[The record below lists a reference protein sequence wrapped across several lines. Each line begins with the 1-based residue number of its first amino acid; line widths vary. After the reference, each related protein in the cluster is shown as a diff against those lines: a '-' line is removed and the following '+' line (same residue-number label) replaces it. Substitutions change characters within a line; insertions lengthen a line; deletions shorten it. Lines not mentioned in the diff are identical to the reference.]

1 MSGLEGKK
9 KTLTEKIFG
18 NNKENRPAAGG
29 GVMPVAYHEL
39 ETILDKER
47 AKNKKLVSQL
57 GKARAEV
64 VALKTC
70 RAHLGGGCR
79 HSGDSRP
86 ESPGRR
92 EGHGPQHSPQ
102 AAAGRQQEDDQV
114 PRLPGHHRLH
124 DDVLGVQVHF
134 LFMSLRFCV
143 S

>member
-47 AKNKKLVSQL
+47 AKNKKLVAQL

-64 VALKTC
+64 VALKTS
-70 RAHLGGGCR
+70 RARGEEDADILVTRVLSHLDGEKAMAPNIPHR
-79 HSGDSRP
+79 L
-86 ESPGRR
+86 
-92 EGHGPQHSPQ
+92 QQ
-102 AAAGRQQEDDQV
+102 AANKKMTKCPVCQDTIG
-114 PRLPGHHRLH
+114 LIMPGL
-124 DDVLGVQVHF
+124 QVHF
-134 LFMSLRFCV
+134 LFISHRFCV